1 MNGNSPLFDA
11 NYFYFLNDFSHYKPI
26 EKNDID
32 LYEKI
37 KNQLSVEIENT
48 GNLKPLFRNIT
59 KSSYFNWNLNKY
71 DFELLVINKLLQQR
85 ENISST
91 Y

>member
-1 MNGNSPLFDA
+1 MIFHIINL
-11 NYFYFLNDFSHYKPI
+11 LK
-26 EKNDID
+26 KNDID
-32 LYEKI
+32 LYKKI
-37 KNQLSVEIENT
+37 KDQLSVEIENT

>member
-1 MNGNSPLFDA
+1 MIFHIINL
-11 NYFYFLNDFSHYKPI
+11 LK
-26 EKNDID
+26 KNDIN

-37 KNQLSVEIENT
+37 KDQLSVEIENT
-48 GNLKPLFRNIT
+48 GKLKPLFRNIT
-59 KSSYFNWNLNKY
+59 KSSYFNWKLNKY